1 MLNRSLRR
9 QTIKRSLFAV
19 DRAGGDVNFIM
30 AKTGLLICSN
40 PLRALRVSPQLP
52 GNDLLST
59 LYVHFF
65 PTPALDR
72 KNAERRRFTMI
83 DAYKN
88 LNCVNVDVR
97 VLLYGLKDSLD
108 TRIATKR
115 PIDVIFYDDHIKSEQ
130 LDFVVSS
137 LSNKSSNYTTVFI
150 HPTED
155 AGSSMDT
162 NDNSQCDKLENKLY
176 ENVVL
181 GGTFDRLHGGHKI
194 LLSTAVLNC
203 NKNLTVG
210 VTDVSMLKCKSI
222 LFFGQFVFIHIY
234 FLILP
239 FTSDKCIYV
248 LNKRVQFFFFLYLIH
263 DYIYS

>member
-1 MLNRSLRR
+1 
-9 QTIKRSLFAV
+9 
-19 DRAGGDVNFIM
+19 M

-40 PLRALRVSPQLP
+40 PFRALRVSPQLP

-72 KNAERRRFTMI
+72 KNAERRRFTVI

-88 LNCVNVDVR
+88 LNCANVDVR
-97 VLLYGLKDSLD
+97 VLLYGLKDASLD

-115 PIDVIFYDDHIKSEQ
+115 PIDVIFYDDHIKSDQ
-130 LDFVVSS
+130 LDSVVSS
-137 LSNKSSNYTTVFI
+137 LCNKSSNYTTVFI
-150 HPTED
+150 NPTED
-155 AGSSMDT
+155 AGSLETD
-162 NDNSQCDKLENKLY
+162 DNSQCDKPQDKPY

-203 NKNLTVG
+203 NKKLTVG

-222 LFFGQFVFIHIY
+222 LFFSDMLNLCVFI
-234 FLILP
+234 F
-239 FTSDKCIYV
+239 
-248 LNKRVQFFFFLYLIH
+248 
-263 DYIYS
+263 